1 MNVSTLKFVSSRFKI
16 TMIDIGQYHQLSILR
31 STGVGLF
38 LGNPSSDDEILLPNK
53 YVPKQYKI
61 GDELRVFVYLD
72 QQERPVAT
80 TLEPYI
86 HLNDFALLRVNYVNQ
101 LGAFLDWG
109 LEKDLFVPF
118 KEQARKMEQGKRY
131 LVYLYLDEKTQ
142 RLVASSKTNQFLSNE
157 ELTVEKGQ
165 EVDLIVSHSTELGLN
180 VIVNQKH
187 KGLIYKD
194 EIFDDRIRLG
204 DRLKGFVKTVRPDH
218 KLDISLQPQGF
229 DHIEA
234 SAVQILEKLRSG
246 KGYLKLHDNSHP
258 DDIKTLLNMSKK
270 AFKKAVG
277 VLYRERLIELKE
289 DGIYLID

>member
-1 MNVSTLKFVSSRFKI
+1 
-16 TMIDIGQYHQLSILR
+16 MIAIGQHHTLSILR

-38 LGNPSSDDEILLPNK
+38 LGNPQNEDEILLPNK

-61 GDELRVFVYLD
+61 GEELRVFVYLD

-86 HLNDFALLRVNYVNQ
+86 HLNDFALLRVNYTNQ

-142 RLVASSKTNQFLSNE
+142 RLVASSKTNQFLSND

-187 KGLIYKD
+187 KGLIYKG

-204 DRLKGFVKTVRPDH
+204 DRIKGFVKAIRPDH
-218 KLDISLQPQGF
+218 KLDISLQPEGF
-229 DHIEA
+229 DHIES
-234 SAVQILEKLRSG
+234 SAVAILEKLRSG
-246 KGYLKLHDNSHP
+246 KGFLRLHDNSHP

-270 AFKKAVG
+270 TFKKAIG
-277 VLYRERLIELKE
+277 VLYRDRLIEFKE

>member
-1 MNVSTLKFVSSRFKI
+1 
-16 TMIDIGQYHQLSILR
+16 MIPIGQHHTLTILR

-38 LGNPSSDDEILLPNK
+38 LGNPETEDEILLPNK
-53 YVPKQYKI
+53 YVPKSYQI
-61 GDELRVFVYLD
+61 GDVLRVFVYLD

-86 HLNDFALLRVNYVNQ
+86 YLNDFALLRVNYTNQ

-157 ELTVEKGQ
+157 NLTVEKGQ
-165 EVDLIVSHSTELGLN
+165 EVDLIVSHTTELGLN
-180 VIVNQKH
+180 VIVNQQH

-194 EIFDDRIRLG
+194 EIFDERIRLG
-204 DRLKGFVKTVRPDH
+204 DRIKGYVKAIRADH
-218 KLDISLQPQGF
+218 KLDISLQKEGF
-229 DHIEA
+229 ENVED
-234 SAVQILEKLRSG
+234 SAQIILDELKSKKGFLRLND
-246 KGYLKLHDNSHP
+246 KSHP
-258 DDIKTLLNMSKK
+258 EDIKVLLNMSKK
-270 AFKKAVG
+270 TFKKAVG
-277 VLYRERLIELKE
+277 TLYRERLIEIKE
-289 DGIYLID
+289 DGIYLVN